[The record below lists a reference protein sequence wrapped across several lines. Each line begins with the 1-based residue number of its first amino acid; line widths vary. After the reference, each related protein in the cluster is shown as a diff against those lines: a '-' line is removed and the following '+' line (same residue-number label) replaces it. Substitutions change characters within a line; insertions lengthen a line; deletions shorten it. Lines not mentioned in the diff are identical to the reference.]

1 MATPLLFNYNYN
13 TSFPLNWR
21 VLYFERIDYALSF
34 QGDQNLKIAPLIE
47 ASRMSF
53 LLKKP
58 LLSLKYLAELQKIL
72 PDYAWIYYFHGRIF
86 LEEGNHEQALLSLE
100 KAADCALT
108 SPELLR
114 QFVLPVIENGNTC
127 DYRRITDYMWQSVRH
142 HNNEFQTNALLH
154 LVFELTGAVYQ
165 RIGKPEQAT
174 DSYLKA
180 IDYIAIPDCI
190 YRLNPLFIQSGNFE
204 MLLHCTEKGI
214 ENSPYDTILILYKAY
229 ALIQLKQRKNA
240 AKVLKDHRRA
250 LISFVNV
257 RKIVIIRYLISLL
270 LVLVFFGRQPGS
282 KFIIEFIRV
291 LRNKLGF
298 IYLA

>member
-13 TSFPLNWR
+13 TNFPLNWKE
-21 VLYFERIDYALSF
+21 LYFERIDFALSF
-34 QGDQNLKIAPLIE
+34 QGDQNLTIAPLIE
-47 ASRMSF
+47 ASRMAF

-58 LLSLKYLAELQKIL
+58 LLCLKYLAELQAVL
-72 PDYAWIYYFHGRIF
+72 PDYAWIYYFHARIF
-86 LEEGNHEQALLSLE
+86 LDESNSEQALLSLE
-100 KAADCALT
+100 KAVDCALK

-154 LVFELTGAVYQ
+154 LACELTGYIYQ
-165 RIGKPEQAT
+165 TIGKPNQAM
-174 DSYLKA
+174 DSYSKA
-180 IDYIAIPDCI
+180 IDYIPIPDCI
-190 YRLNPLFIQSGNFE
+190 YRLNRLLIQSSEFE
-204 MLLHCTEKGI
+204 KLLHWTDKGLD
-214 ENSPYDTILILYKAY
+214 NSPYDTILILYKVF
-229 ALIQLKQRKNA
+229 ALIQLKQRQIA
-240 AKVLKDHRRA
+240 TKVLKDHRRA

-270 LVLVFFGRQPGS
+270 QVLVFFGRQPAS
-282 KFIIEFIRV
+282 KFIIEFTRV

-298 IYLA
+298 TYLA